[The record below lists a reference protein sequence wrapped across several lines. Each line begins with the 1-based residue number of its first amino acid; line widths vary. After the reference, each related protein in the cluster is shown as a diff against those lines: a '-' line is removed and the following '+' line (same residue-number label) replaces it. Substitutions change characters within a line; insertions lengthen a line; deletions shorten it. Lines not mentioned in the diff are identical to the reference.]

1 MKGSFKSVLKSWK
14 KCKKY
19 TMISTN
25 YGRKSSFSASKI
37 GVNVS
42 KSAGKKKWWE
52 KQRKKSFRKE
62 IFSKSN
68 RSNSRWS
75 MRLCR
80 ISPISSRKYLTLQSS
95 KKKSLNLV
103 SAGPLKFWI
112 ETTSI
117 ESVLLTINFKI
128 GKVPWR
134 TLSNSNKSQQFLF
147 FSIFYPIMSFLIIFQ
162 LRNNLDFKFIN
173 RLTSL

>member
-1 MKGSFKSVLKSWK
+1 
-14 KCKKY
+14 
-19 TMISTN
+19 
-25 YGRKSSFSASKI
+25 
-37 GVNVS
+37 
-42 KSAGKKKWWE
+42 
-52 KQRKKSFRKE
+52 
-62 IFSKSN
+62 
-68 RSNSRWS
+68 

-128 GKVPWR
+128 GKVP
-134 TLSNSNKSQQFLF
+134 
-147 FSIFYPIMSFLIIFQ
+147 
-162 LRNNLDFKFIN
+162 
-173 RLTSL
+173 